1 MCIYIYIYIVIYLH
15 TYNYIYV
22 YIYTYIHICTYT
34 YIHTYIYAHI
44 HIYIYTHTCLYIYIY
59 IYIPPDRRLRAPGV
73 AAARELTRRRAG
85 VEPMNAPADS
95 GFVGMATFRLF
106 VGRRFANAS
115 EI

>member
-1 MCIYIYIYIVIYLH
+1 MHI
-15 TYNYIYV
+15 

-34 YIHTYIYAHI
+34 YIYIYI
-44 HIYIYTHTCLYIYIY
+44 HTHVYIY